1 MKLTQRRIL
10 ILSVFWI
17 CLVGT
22 AAEQERRSAR
32 AVDRPSA
39 PGPLR
44 IHPENS
50 RYFADDSGRLV
61 YLTGSHTWWNLQD
74 VGPSFPPKAFD
85 FDAHLD
91 LLEGRNHNFI
101 RLWRWEQSK
110 SYLDTNATLQ
120 YWAPH
125 PWARTGPGLA
135 LDGRPRFDLHR
146 FDPDYFD
153 RLRARVKAAGDHGFY
168 VAIMLFQGGRILMTR
183 DPWAWKGHPMHAQ
196 NNING
201 IDGDANGDGR
211 GFETLT
217 LQQPEVT
224 AIQESYIRMVIDT
237 VNDLDNVVYE
247 ISNESWKQPAGW
259 KWQYHMIE
267 FIKRYESSLPQ
278 QHLVGMTALRDS
290 DARTDRILFDSPADW
305 ISPGGSRPWRDPPPA
320 TGAKPVILDTDHIWG
335 VGGHPIWVWK
345 VFTRG
350 YNPIY
355 MDPFDREFF
364 EKYTPSNQDDIR
376 TAMGHTRRYAE
387 RIGLASMVPRPNVT
401 STGYV
406 LANPP
411 TEYLI
416 YQPRKGK
423 FTVELETGTYR
434 YEWFQPDQGKVVAQ
448 GLVQVKQANHL
459 FQPPFAADAILYLRK
474 VPN

>member
-1 MKLTQRRIL
+1 M
-10 ILSVFWI
+10 
-17 CLVGT
+17 
-22 AAEQERRSAR
+22 
-32 AVDRPSA
+32 
-39 PGPLR
+39 
-44 IHPENS
+44 
-50 RYFADDSGRLV
+50 
-61 YLTGSHTWWNLQD
+61 HT
-74 VGPSFPPKAFD
+74 
-85 FDAHLD
+85 
-91 LLEGRNHNFI
+91 
-101 RLWRWEQSK
+101 
-110 SYLDTNATLQ
+110 
-120 YWAPH
+120 
-125 PWARTGPGLA
+125 
-135 LDGRPRFDLHR
+135 
-146 FDPDYFD
+146 
-153 RLRARVKAAGDHGFY
+153 
-168 VAIMLFQGGRILMTR
+168 
-183 DPWAWKGHPMHAQ
+183 Q

-201 IDGDANGDGR
+201 IDGDANGDGK

-224 AIQESYIRMVIDT
+224 AIQEAYIKKVIDT
-237 VNDLDNVVYE
+237 VNDLDNVLYE

-278 QHLVGMTALRDS
+278 QHLVGMTALHDS

-320 TGAKPVILDTDHIWG
+320 TGAKPIILDTDHIWV

-345 VFTRG
+345 AFTRG
-350 YNPIY
+350 YNPIC

-364 EKYTPSNQDDIR
+364 EKYTPSNQDEVR

-387 RIGLASMVPRPNVT
+387 RIGLASMVPWPDMA

-416 YQPRKGK
+416 YQPQKGK
-423 FTVELETGTYR
+423 FTVELETGIYR
-434 YEWFQPDQGKVVAQ
+434 YEWFQPDRGKVVAQ
-448 GLVQVKQANHL
+448 GLVQVKRANHP
-459 FQPPFAADAILYLRK
+459 FQPPFAADAIFHLRK